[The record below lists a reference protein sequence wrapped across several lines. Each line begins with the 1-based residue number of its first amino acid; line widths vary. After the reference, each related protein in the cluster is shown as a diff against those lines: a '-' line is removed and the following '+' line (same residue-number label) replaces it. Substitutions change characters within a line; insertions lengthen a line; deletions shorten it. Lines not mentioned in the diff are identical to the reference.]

1 MQFKIERDQLLK
13 PLQLINGVV
22 EKRQT
27 LPILGNVLLTVE
39 AKKLILTGTDLEV
52 ELSSEIKLDNTAT
65 AGEITVPARKLFDI
79 CRSLPEG
86 SEIKVKADNH
96 KLVLMAANGRFS
108 LSTLAAAEFPKTK
121 EAANGIEANVEVA
134 QLKQMIE
141 RTQFAM
147 AHQDVRY
154 YLNGSLWEIE
164 KNTLVSVAT
173 DGHRLALCKIPL
185 TTNTG
190 EHSAKVIVPR
200 KAILEIVRIVSD
212 TEKTIK
218 FVISANHIQLRG
230 DGFVLTSK
238 LIDGRFPDYQNV
250 IPRPEGQNQLSI
262 ARDILKPVL
271 ARVAIL
277 SNEKYRG
284 IRLILENNQLKIMAN
299 NPEHEEAEETI
310 DVNYSADRIEIG
322 LNVTYLL
329 DILNTVPLGNILFM
343 FSGAEKSVLIEH
355 ENDNLDALS
364 VVMPMRL

>member
-1 MQFKIERDQLLK
+1 MQFTIERDQLLK
-13 PLQLINGVV
+13 PLQLLNGVV

-27 LPILGNVLLTVE
+27 LPILGNLFLSVKE
-39 AKKLILTGTDLEV
+39 KKLILTGTDLEV
-52 ELSSEIKLDNTAT
+52 ELSGEVALDNDYVD
-65 AGEITVPARKLFDI
+65 GEVTVPARKLFDI

-86 SEIKVKADNH
+86 SAIKAKMENH
-96 KLVLMAANGRFS
+96 KLILTAANGRFS
-108 LSTLAAAEFPKTK
+108 LSTLPATEFPKTK
-121 EAANGIEANVEVA
+121 DAANGVEAKIEVA

-164 KNTLVSVAT
+164 KNRLASIAT
-173 DGHRLALCKIPL
+173 DGHRLALCKIPAKADAL
-185 TTNTG
+185 EN
-190 EHSAKVIVPR
+190 SAKVIVPR
-200 KAILEIVRIVSD
+200 KAILEIVRIIS
-212 TEKTIK
+212 EAGKTIK
-218 FVISANHIQLRG
+218 FVISANHIQVCSES
-230 DGFVLTSK
+230 FVLTSK

-250 IPRPEGQNQLSI
+250 IPRDVQSQLSI
-262 ARDILKPVL
+262 ERDVLKPVL

-284 IRLILENNQLKIMAN
+284 VRLILEENQLKVMAN

-310 DVNYSADRIEIG
+310 EVDYSAARIEIG

-329 DILNTVPLGNILFM
+329 DILNTMPSGKVLFI

-355 ENDNLDALS
+355 ENDEVDALN

>member
-1 MQFKIERDQLLK
+1 MQFTIERDQLLK

-27 LPILGNVLLTVE
+27 LPILGNVLLSVAE
-39 AKKLILTGTDLEV
+39 KKLTLTGTDLEV
-52 ELSSEIKLDNTAT
+52 ELSGEVKLDNDASS
-65 AGEITVPARKLFDI
+65 GDITVPARKLFDI

-86 SEIKVKADNH
+86 SEIKAKAENH
-96 KLVLMAANGRFS
+96 KLTLTAANGRFS
-108 LSTLAAAEFPKTK
+108 LSTLPATEFPKTK
-121 EAANGIEANVEVA
+121 DAANGVEASIDVA

-164 KNTLVSVAT
+164 KSRLASIAT
-173 DGHRLALCKIPL
+173 DGHRLALCKIPVQAEAVE
-185 TTNTG
+185 N
-190 EHSAKVIVPR
+190 SAKVIVPR
-200 KAILEIVRIVSD
+200 KAILEIVRIIS
-212 TEKTIK
+212 EAGKTIK
-218 FVISANHIQLRG
+218 FVISANHIRVCSE
-230 DGFVLTSK
+230 GFVLTSK

-250 IPRPEGQNQLSI
+250 IPRDGKSQLSI
-262 ARDILKPVL
+262 ERDVLKPVL

-284 IRLILENNQLKIMAN
+284 VRLVLEDNQLKVMAN

-310 DVNYSADRIEIG
+310 EVDYSAERIEIG

-329 DILNTVPLGNILFM
+329 DVLNTMPSGKVLFI
-343 FSGAEKSVLIEH
+343 FSGPEKSVLIEH
-355 ENDNLDALS
+355 ENDELDALN